1 MLGSSLPSQ
10 QIGPFRELTLL
21 ASHEAISSEALQHP
35 AAPPRCFL
43 RMLFEPAPLAE
54 SCLMTCP
61 ETLQGGFLAL
71 LSLAVALLLYGEGS
85 HGGTG
90 SFLVG
95 GSRRKG
101 AGSAP
106 TTRWGWGRGWLLAEG
121 ELGSPPCVP
130 VVIHGLFS
138 RPVTQFFRNRGEDFV
153 KL

>member
-101 AGSAP
+101 AGAGCWVC
-106 TTRWGWGRGWLLAEG
+106 TYHQVRLRKGLAFGRGRAGFTSLC
-121 ELGSPPCVP
+121 PCC
-130 VVIHGLFS
+130 HS
-138 RPVTQFFRNRGEDFV
+138 RLVFKARNTI
-153 KL
+153 LP